1 MPGAKKFALRRY
13 FSAKARK
20 TSPCVLKTPQIRCF
34 CPRWASF
41 FAEVPLWG
49 PCWASFFADEPL
61 EAPCRANFFAATDI
75 APGLV
80 GGMRPPCRK
89 WWGVALHEA
98 VVQRVAGVSDP
109 RVVQF
114 PHRVAVRSQLEV
126 VRHPKCRPPRRKVL
140 KMGSCGRGGLGLE
153 HVASDMAHMR
163 RCPGIE

>member
-1 MPGAKKFALRRY
+1 MLGE
-13 FSAKARK
+13 
-20 TSPCVLKTPQIRCF
+20 
-34 CPRWASF
+34 F
-41 FAEVPLWG
+41 FRA
-49 PCWASFFADEPL
+49 CWRSGQVCDPYGTLHAGS
-61 EAPCRANFFAATDI
+61 
-75 APGLV
+75 
-80 GGMRPPCRK
+80 GG
-89 WWGVALHEA
+89 GVALHEA

-140 KMGSCGRGGLGLE
+140 KMGSCGRGGLGFG